1 VEFLLIAA
9 LIAITVAMVNRS
21 QNKGQTQ
28 LQAHQ
33 NGHLEDYRAEASRWV
48 ERLGGQVFNIDGID
62 DASKQAMA
70 DASERYTSAVAEL
83 ERAQT
88 PVQAQLAKDTALEG
102 LYYVR
107 AAREAMGMDPGPELP
122 ATPGQSRA
130 GRVTEDRTVE
140 VDGRT
145 MSAATGPSD
154 QTPHYYPGGVVAGRP
169 VPAGWYSEPWWASA
183 LASGMWM
190 MSSMMMFNMMFA
202 GMAGVGYSGE
212 DFASGVG
219 EGGAD
224 MGELGGDMGGDAGGD
239 DGGFFDGGLFGGD
252 GGDAGGDAGGDGGG
266 FFDGGMFGGGDGGG
280 GFFDGG
286 GDGGGFFDGGL
297 FDF

>member
-1 VEFLLIAA
+1 MEFLLI
-9 LIAITVAMVNRS
+9 IAVIAVAVAVVSRS

-28 LQAHQ
+28 LQAHH
-33 NGHLEDYRAEASRWV
+33 NRHLEDYRAEAARWV

-62 DASKQAMA
+62 EASKQAMA

-83 ERAQT
+83 EKART

-107 AAREAMGMDPGPELP
+107 AARSAMGLDPGPELP
-122 ATPGQSRA
+122 ATPGQDRA

-145 MSAATGPSD
+145 MKAATGPGD
-154 QTPHYYPGGVVAGRP
+154 DTPHYYPGGVVAGRP

-183 LASGMWM
+183 LVSGMWM

-212 DFASGVG
+212 DFAAGVG

-224 MGELGGDMGGDAGGD
+224 MGDVGGDMGGGDMGGDMGGGD
-239 DGGFFDGGLFGGD
+239 MGGGDGGGFFDGGLFGGGDGGGDGGGGFFDGGLFGGD
-252 GGDAGGDAGGDGGG
+252 GG
-266 FFDGGMFGGGDGGG
+266 
-280 GFFDGG
+280 
-286 GDGGGFFDGGL
+286 GL

>member
-1 VEFLLIAA
+1 MEFLLI
-9 LIAITVAMVNRS
+9 IAVIAVAVAIVSRS

-33 NGHLEDYRAEASRWV
+33 NRHLEDYRAEAARWV
-48 ERLGGQVFNIDGID
+48 ERLGGQVFNLDGVD
-62 DASKQAMA
+62 EASKQAMA

-83 ERAQT
+83 ERART

-107 AAREAMGMDPGPELP
+107 AARSAMGLDPGPELP
-122 ATPGQSRA
+122 ATPGQDRA

-183 LASGMWM
+183 LATGVWM
-190 MSSMMMFNMMFA
+190 MSSVMMFNMMFA

-212 DFASGVG
+212 DFASGIG

-224 MGELGGDMGGDAGGD
+224 VGDVGGGD
-239 DGGFFDGGLFGGD
+239 DGGFFDGGLLGGD
-252 GGDAGGDAGGDGGG
+252 GGDGGGDAGGDGGG
-266 FFDGGMFGGGDGGG
+266 FFDGGLFGGDG
-280 GFFDGG
+280 GG

-297 FDF
+297 FGDGGGLFDF

>member
-1 VEFLLIAA
+1 MEFLLI
-9 LIAITVAMVNRS
+9 IAVIAVAVAIVSRS

-33 NGHLEDYRAEASRWV
+33 NRHLEDYRAEAARWV
-48 ERLGGQVFNIDGID
+48 ERLGGQVFNLDGVD
-62 DASKQAMA
+62 EASKQAMA

-83 ERAQT
+83 ERART

-107 AAREAMGMDPGPELP
+107 AARSAMGLDPGPELP
-122 ATPGQSRA
+122 ATPGQDRA

-183 LASGMWM
+183 LASGVWM
-190 MSSMMMFNMMFA
+190 MSSVMMFNMMFA

-212 DFASGVG
+212 DFASGIG

-224 MGELGGDMGGDAGGD
+224 VGDVGGGD
-239 DGGFFDGGLFGGD
+239 DGGFFDGGLLGGD
-252 GGDAGGDAGGDGGG
+252 GGDGGGDAGGDGGG
-266 FFDGGMFGGGDGGG
+266 FFDGGLFGGDG
-280 GFFDGG
+280 GG

-297 FDF
+297 FGDGGGLFDF